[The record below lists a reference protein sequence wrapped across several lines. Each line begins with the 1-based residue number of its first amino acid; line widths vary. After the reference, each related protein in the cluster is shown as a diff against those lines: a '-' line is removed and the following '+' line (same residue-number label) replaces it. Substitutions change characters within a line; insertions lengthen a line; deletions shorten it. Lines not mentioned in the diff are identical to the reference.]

1 MWHIFLYETANI
13 NKHVSKKNKTK
24 NTFALQTV
32 TEDVPAMVVWLLYIL
47 TMTGYSSV
55 RERKTDMFRQ
65 REMQYLQTIAGGQC
79 CCSWWPCFTPMT
91 VPNILHFLPDAP
103 INMP

>member
-1 MWHIFLYETANI
+1 MAHFLVHKETANI

-32 TEDVPAMVVWLLYIL
+32 TEDVTAMVVWLLYIL

-55 RERKTDMFRQ
+55 RERKTD
-65 REMQYLQTIAGGQC
+65 
-79 CCSWWPCFTPMT
+79 T
-91 VPNILHFLPDAP
+91 VQAERDAVSPDDSRGAVLLLLVALLHSNDCP
-103 INMP
+103 